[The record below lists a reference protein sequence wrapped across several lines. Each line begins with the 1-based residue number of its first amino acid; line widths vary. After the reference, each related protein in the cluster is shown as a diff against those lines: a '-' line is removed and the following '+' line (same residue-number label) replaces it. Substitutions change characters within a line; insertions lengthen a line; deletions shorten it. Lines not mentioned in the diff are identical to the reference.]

1 MNNETTINING
12 QDIRML
18 YTAAAEKGFE
28 DMTGQSSAVFMNNG
42 KIYDWA
48 TLGLACIVAAYAEQ
62 DEDPPVKSKDLLY
75 NWGPDDVESLI
86 KTTIELRRAWYKI
99 PEVIKTK
106 TEETQKGKAT
116 ININGQDI
124 RMLYTAA
131 AEKGFEDMTGQSS
144 AVFMN
149 NGKIYDWA
157 TLGLACIVAAYAEK
171 DEDPPVKS
179 KDILYN
185 WGPKAVES
193 LIKTTIELRR
203 AWYKI
208 PEVIKTE
215 EEETPKDEEQPKN

>member
-1 MNNETTINING
+1 MNNEATLNING
-12 QDIRML
+12 QNIRML
-18 YTAAAEKGFE
+18 
-28 DMTGQSSAVFMNNG
+28 S
-42 KIYDWA
+42 
-48 TLGLACIVAAYAEQ
+48 
-62 DEDPPVKSKDLLY
+62 
-75 NWGPDDVESLI
+75 
-86 KTTIELRRAWYKI
+86 
-99 PEVIKTK
+99 
-106 TEETQKGKAT
+106 
-116 ININGQDI
+116 
-124 RMLYTAA
+124 TAA

-171 DEDPPVKS
+171 DEDPPIKS

>member
-1 MNNETTINING
+1 MNNETKINING

-28 DMTGQSSAVFMNNG
+28 DMTGQSSAVFINNG

-48 TLGLACIVAAYAEQ
+48 TLGLACIVAAYAEK

-75 NWGPDDVESLI
+75 NWGSDDVESLI

-99 PEVIKTK
+99 PEVIKTE

-179 KDILYN
+179 KDLLYN